1 MNTNAREAILLA
13 AKRMAQS
20 RGYSGLNLR
29 EIALEVGIKA
39 ASIYYHFPGKAELA
53 AAVARR
59 YWEDGA
65 AALESISQESPNPV
79 DALHRFPE
87 IFRRSL
93 EADNRLCLGSF
104 MGAEIDDLPD
114 GARAEIRLFA
124 DVNVAWIGML
134 LVAAKV
140 CETKAAEDRARAIF
154 AAVAGAQLLA
164 KSRADIALFDALVE
178 TYRTPALLDSCPHS
192 LRTRVKETQSVGAGG
207 ATPFKDWAQ
216 TKFQTTASNGMTLD
230 QSVFAVHTG

>member
-1 MNTNAREAILLA
+1 MNTNARESILLA
-13 AKRMAQS
+13 AKSIAQS
-20 RGYSGLNLR
+20 RGYGGLNLR
-29 EIALEVGIKA
+29 DVAEKVGIKA

-53 AAVARR
+53 AAVAKR

-65 AALESISQESPNPV
+65 AALEAISEESPNPS

-104 MGAEIDDLPD
+104 MGAETDDLP
-114 GARAEIRLFA
+114 AEVTAEIKLFS
-124 DVNVAWIGML
+124 DVNVAWISKR

-140 CETKAAEDRARAIF
+140 CGAKAAVTRARAIF

-164 KSRADIALFDALVE
+164 RSRSDIALFDTLVE
-178 TYRTPALLDSCPHS
+178 TYRTSGLLPA
-192 LRTRVKETQSVGAGG
+192 
-207 ATPFKDWAQ
+207 
-216 TKFQTTASNGMTLD
+216 
-230 QSVFAVHTG
+230 

>member
-1 MNTNAREAILLA
+1 MNANARESILSVA
-13 AKRMAQS
+13 TRIAQS

-29 EIALEVGIKA
+29 DIAQEVGIKA
-39 ASIYYHFPGKAELA
+39 ASIYYHFPGKADLA
-53 AAVARR
+53 AAVAKR

-65 AALESISQESPNPV
+65 AALEAISDESPDPA

-104 MGAEIDDLPD
+104 MGAEKDDLP
-114 GARAEIRLFA
+114 AEVMAEIKLFA
-124 DVNVAWIGML
+124 DVNIAWLGKL

-140 CETKAAEDRARAIF
+140 CKTKAATDRARAIF

-164 KSRADIALFDALVE
+164 RSRSDIALFDTLVE
-178 TYRTPALLDSCPHS
+178 TYRTSGLLPA
-192 LRTRVKETQSVGAGG
+192 
-207 ATPFKDWAQ
+207 
-216 TKFQTTASNGMTLD
+216 
-230 QSVFAVHTG
+230 

>member
-1 MNTNAREAILLA
+1 MNTNARESILLA

-29 EIALEVGIKA
+29 DIAQEVGIKA
-39 ASIYYHFPGKAELA
+39 ASIYYHFPGKADLA
-53 AAVARR
+53 TAVAKR

-65 AALESISQESPNPV
+65 QALEAISQENP
-79 DALHRFPE
+79 DPAEALHRFPE

-104 MGAEIDDLPD
+104 MSAETDDLPAE
-114 GARAEIRLFA
+114 ARAEIKLFA
-124 DVNVAWIGML
+124 DVNVAWLGKI

-140 CETKAAEDRARAIF
+140 CEATTADARARAIF

-164 KSRADIALFDALVE
+164 RGRSDLSLFDSLVD
-178 TYRTPALLDSCPHS
+178 TYRACGLLPA
-192 LRTRVKETQSVGAGG
+192 
-207 ATPFKDWAQ
+207 
-216 TKFQTTASNGMTLD
+216 
-230 QSVFAVHTG
+230 